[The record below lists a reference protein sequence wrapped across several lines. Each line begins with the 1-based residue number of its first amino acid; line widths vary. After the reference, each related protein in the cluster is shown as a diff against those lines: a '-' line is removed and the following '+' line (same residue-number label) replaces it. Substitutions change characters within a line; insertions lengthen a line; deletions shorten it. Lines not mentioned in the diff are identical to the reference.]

1 MSKLEKRTKL
11 KTETKFSEY
20 FKLNWGLYL
29 IILPSIIYIF
39 IFNYYPMSG
48 LQLAFKDWRIM
59 KGIWGSPW
67 AMTDGQLDLF
77 KHFKT
82 LLGTVVFQEKLL
94 NTLRISFLKL
104 LCGFPIPI
112 ILAIFFNEM
121 SSDKYKKSIQ
131 AISYLPH
138 FISWVIIAGI
148 INSMTQSGTG
158 FQTFL
163 KSIFGKE
170 IYFFSSDD
178 LFVFIIV
185 LSSIWKG
192 CGWGTIIYFA
202 AITGIDPQL
211 YEAADIDGAN
221 RWKKIWFITLPSIKN
236 AISINLI
243 FSLSDIMSAGFDQI
257 YNMINPAVYGKG
269 DVLETYLFRIG
280 ISGGKYDQATAVGLF
295 NSLIGLLLVIVANKL
310 SKLVGAD
317 GIW

>member
-1 MSKLEKRTKL
+1 MKRVKEKEKLIRSG
-11 KTETKFSEY
+11 FREY
-20 FKLNWGLYL
+20 FKRNWSLYL
-29 IILPSIIYIF
+29 TVLPAVLYIF
-39 IFNYYPMSG
+39 VFCYYPMSG

-59 KGIWGSPW
+59 EGIWGSPW
-67 AMTDGQLDLF
+67 ATTDGELDLF

-82 LLGTVVFQEKLL
+82 LLFTVTFREKLV

-104 LCGFPIPI
+104 ICGFPIPI
-112 ILAIFFNEM
+112 LLAILFNEM
-121 SSDKYKKSIQ
+121 SSDKYKKAVQ

-158 FQTFL
+158 LQNFL
-163 KSIFGKE
+163 KLIFGHE
-170 IYFFSSDD
+170 IYFFSNDN
-178 LFVFIIV
+178 LFILMLV

-221 RWKKIWFITLPSIKN
+221 RWKKIAYITFPSIKN

-243 FSLSDIMSAGFDQI
+243 FSLSDIMLAGFDQI
-257 YNMINPAVYGKG
+257 YNMVNPAVYGKG

-280 ISGGKYDQATAVGLF
+280 ISGGRYDQATAVGLF
-295 NSLIGLLLVIVANKL
+295 NSLVGFVLVIAANKF
-310 SKLVGAD
+310 SKLLGAD